1 MKKGVIKLARKEG
14 GTLDCEAEIM
24 SDQWAIH
31 KDPFVENGNHYVLT
45 HIPSGKRVWSSKL
58 KTTLKL
64 LVQEPAFFE
73 PLKDTDL
80 RDVKRL
86 GMAIREF
93 CDRNTDLLAKPK
105 KKIGWA

>member
-1 MKKGVIKLARKEG
+1 MKKGKIKLVTKDG
-14 GTLDCEAEIM
+14 GWLECDAEIM

-31 KDPFVENGNHYVLT
+31 KDPFVEVGSRYVLT

-58 KTTLKL
+58 KTNLKML
-64 LVQEPAFFE
+64 IQEPAFFE

-93 CDRNTDLLAKPK
+93 CDCNTDLLAKPK
-105 KKIGWA
+105 KKIGWV

>member
-1 MKKGVIKLARKEG
+1 MKKGTIKLACKEG

-24 SDQWAIH
+24 SEQWAIH
-31 KDPFVENGNHYVLT
+31 QDPFLETKLYVLT

-58 KTTLKL
+58 KGRLKL

-86 GMAIREF
+86 GMAIRDF
-93 CDRNTDLLAKPK
+93 CDRNSDLTAKPK
-105 KKIGWA
+105 KKIGWE

>member
-1 MKKGVIKLARKEG
+1 MKKGLIKLSCKEG

-24 SDQWAIH
+24 SEQWAIH
-31 KDPFVENGNHYVLT
+31 QDPFLETKLYVLT

-58 KTTLKL
+58 KGRLKL

-86 GMAIREF
+86 GMAIRDF
-93 CDRNTDLLAKPK
+93 CDRNTDPNAKPK
-105 KKIGWA
+105 KKVGWE

>member
-1 MKKGVIKLARKEG
+1 MKKGVIKLLCKEG

-24 SDQWAIH
+24 SEQWAIH
-31 KDPFVENGNHYVLT
+31 QDPFLETKLYVLT

-58 KTTLKL
+58 KDRLKL

-86 GMAIREF
+86 GMEIKAF
-93 CDRNTDLLAKPK
+93 CDKNSDYNAKPK
-105 KKIGWA
+105 KKTGWE

>member
-1 MKKGVIKLARKEG
+1 MKKGVLKLSCKEG
-14 GTLDCEAEIM
+14 GTLDCEAEIL

-31 KDPFVENGNHYVLT
+31 KDPFRESKLYVLT

-58 KTTLKL
+58 KTRLKL

-86 GMAIREF
+86 GMAIRDF
-93 CDRNTDLLAKPK
+93 CDRNTDLTAKPK
-105 KKIGWA
+105 KMIGWE

>member
-1 MKKGVIKLARKEG
+1 MKKGKISLLREEG
-14 GTLDCEAEIM
+14 GYLECEAEIM
-24 SDQWAIH
+24 SDQWGIH
-31 KDPFVENGNHYVLT
+31 KDPFVEKGKHYVLT

-58 KTTLKL
+58 KTRLKL

-93 CDRNTDLLAKPK
+93 CERN
-105 KKIGWA
+105 GWE